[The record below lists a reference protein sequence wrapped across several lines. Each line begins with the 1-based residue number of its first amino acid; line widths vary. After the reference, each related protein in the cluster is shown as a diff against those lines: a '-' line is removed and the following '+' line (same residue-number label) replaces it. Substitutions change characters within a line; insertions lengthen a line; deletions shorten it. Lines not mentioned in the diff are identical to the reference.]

1 MQARDFVFWL
11 QGYFEIK
18 DPEHKGAFLTREQVD
33 MIRKHLDLVFVHDI
47 DPKMGDKEHQ
57 DKLNAIHQPL
67 DIFSDK
73 TLVRC

>member
-11 QGYFEIK
+11 QGFFEIT
-18 DPEHKGAFLTREQVD
+18 DPKLINSDQVE
-33 MIRKHLDLVFVHDI
+33 MIRKHLNLVFVHDI

-57 DKLNAIHQPL
+57 DKLNAIHSPTAFDNQ
-67 DIFSDK
+67 